1 MVCIKNSYLWCLRE
15 SLRSQHY
22 FRYHDWEDRNGARF
36 IFTSIGPCLNV
47 LLFIFRSSRLSKIRC
62 WSSNKSEGRTWPC
75 SSGESFTLKVHLL
88 LQPWGISIVRAL
100 FRNASLLSCTWKSE
114 PGFNFYVGRNAS
126 LPSCSRTILRTTLDS
141 EHGHRSKLDSITQIL
156 PPKHASPSD
165 GGALYKAGNP
175 ISIPQ
180 LNLCRFFIF
189 HLCFGNIGIG
199 WYNLCLLNLWLR
211 FFQFLRN
218 WLGDLPLNQ
227 NHQIQKN
234 SPSNSDH
241 GLAQSARGADKGN
254 PVEVWAQVDG
264 CMGFIEDG
272 HVMHIGNGQ
281 KGSSWEMSGG
291 GGGLDQ
297 NCYFGFLWVN

>member
-1 MVCIKNSYLWCLRE
+1 M
-15 SLRSQHY
+15 
-22 FRYHDWEDRNGARF
+22 
-36 IFTSIGPCLNV
+36 
-47 LLFIFRSSRLSKIRC
+47 
-62 WSSNKSEGRTWPC
+62 
-75 SSGESFTLKVHLL
+75 
-88 LQPWGISIVRAL
+88 
-100 FRNASLLSCTWKSE
+100 
-114 PGFNFYVGRNAS
+114 
-126 LPSCSRTILRTTLDS
+126 
-141 EHGHRSKLDSITQIL
+141 

-218 WLGDLPLNQ
+218 WLGDLPLNR

-254 PVEVWAQVDG
+254 LVEVWAQVDG

-272 HVMHIGNGQ
+272 HVMQKLHAHREWVERKLVGNEWWRRGFRPELLFWFPLGEL
-281 KGSSWEMSGG
+281 KSGAGGHAAKIACLWEGWKRSW
-291 GGGLDQ
+291 
-297 NCYFGFLWVN
+297 